1 MQRRPPIPDDVTARD
16 PQLAHAAALR
26 DRLAE
31 LPARL
36 AAIFD
41 ELERRPSTPD
51 GLYLEDTPRTRELFA
66 EIDRLMTE
74 AETIRE
80 NFRTVIGSRQE

>member
-1 MQRRPPIPDDVTARD
+1 MPRPPIPDDVAARD
-16 PQLAHAAALR
+16 PNLAHAAALR

-36 AAIFD
+36 DALFA
-41 ELERRPSTPD
+41 ELECRPTTLH
-51 GLYLEDTPRTRELFA
+51 GVYLEDTPRTRELFA

-74 AETIRE
+74 AETIRV
-80 NFRTVIGSRQE
+80 NLRAVIGSRQE